1 MTEKPQTPMTA
12 TPTED
17 DRLWGMLAWLPAI
30 GWIFA
35 ILILVMEDRKSQPF
49 QRFHAVNAL
58 GFSVLVFVINTLLS
72 LTGVGI
78 LISCPLSIL
87 LLLYQIYMAVQAYQG
102 NWSEVPWF
110 TNFAKQQGWI

>member
-1 MTEKPQTPMTA
+1 MTEQPTTMSPVA
-12 TPTED
+12 PTED

-35 ILILVMEDRKSQPF
+35 ILILVMEDRKGRPF

-58 GFSVLVFVINTLLS
+58 GFAIALGILNIILS
-72 LTGVGI
+72 LTGIGF
-78 LISCPLSIL
+78 LISCPLSIFA
-87 LLLYQIYMAVQAYQG
+87 LLYQIYMAVQAYQG
-102 NWSEVPWF
+102 NQTEVPWL